1 MIFLSEILSEI
12 KFIHGGRILN
22 FNFNFIFIF
31 IFNYIGTSMEQ
42 YWNNYETNTVL
53 NYGDR
58 KLKEEKKKVY
68 G

>member
-1 MIFLSEILSEI
+1 M
-12 KFIHGGRILN
+12 GGRILN
-22 FNFNFIFIF
+22 FNFNW
-31 IFNYIGTSMEQ
+31 NNIGT
-42 YWNNYETNTVL
+42 NATNTVL

>member
-1 MIFLSEILSEI
+1 MIF

-22 FNFNFIFIF
+22 FNFNF
-31 IFNYIGTSMEQ
+31 NWNN
-42 YWNNYETNTVL
+42 WNNYETNATNTVL